1 MQKVTKERLFELL
14 LARHK
19 DNPYA
24 KLSNLPNPFLLKDL
38 PKAVKRIKSA
48 ILNNEAITIVG
59 DYDVDGVVSTTIMV
73 DFFNKVGYKINHIIP
88 NRFEHGY
95 GLSTKIVDL
104 IDTGLV
110 ITVDNGISAV
120 EASKKLKEKNI
131 DLIITDHHTVGK
143 TLPEAF
149 AIINPK
155 QYDCTFPF
163 KEICGAQV
171 AWYLCA
177 GIKKELNLDINMSDF
192 FDLLCVAIVADIMPM
207 TDLNYTLVRHGL
219 KSIKNS
225 NRPAFKK
232 LNEVFAKKFYVS
244 DDIGFMI
251 APKINSAGRM
261 DDASIAL
268 SFLLSKNDIE
278 ANESLTL
285 LDELNN
291 YRKSLQE
298 MITKK
303 ATNEIIHKHNAIVV
317 WGENWHEGV
326 IGIVASKLS
335 NKYKKPAFVFS
346 INNGVAKGS
355 ARANAKINLHTL
367 ISKCS
372 SLLIGFGGHKNA
384 AGLSLKQENLK
395 RFQEE
400 INLYLANTSKE
411 DLHIKYECLGEL
423 DVSSVDLEFLSII
436 EKFEPYGLE
445 NKKPIFKI
453 TNSKVLK
460 IEFIGKDKNHLKILL
475 NNDGFIFEA
484 LKFHHNEPINEE
496 FIDLIVTINKNEFR
510 GEVNTQF
517 LIEDIL
523 L

>member
-1 MQKVTKERLFELL
+1 MQKVTKNRLFELL

-19 DNPYA
+19 GNPYA
-24 KLSNLPNPFLLKDL
+24 KLSNIPNPFLLKDL
-38 PKAVKRIKSA
+38 PKAVKRIKEA
-48 ILNNEAITIVG
+48 VLNNEQITIVG

-73 DFFNKVGYKINHIIP
+73 DFFNKVGYKIKHIIP

-95 GLSTKIVDL
+95 GLSEKIVDL
-104 IDTGLV
+104 IDSGLV
-110 ITVDNGISAV
+110 VTVDNGISAIQ
-120 EASKKLKEKNI
+120 ASKKLERKGI
-131 DLIITDHHTVGK
+131 DLIITDHHTVG
-143 TLPEAF
+143 TELPHAF
-149 AIINPK
+149 AIVNPK
-155 QYDCTFPF
+155 QHDCTFPF
-163 KEICGAQV
+163 KDICGAQV

-192 FDLLCVAIVADIMPM
+192 FDLLSVAIVADIMPM

-219 KSIKNS
+219 KSIKS
-225 NRPAFKK
+225 SKRPAFKK
-232 LNEVFAKKFYVS
+232 LNEVLSKNFYVS

-268 SFLLSKNDIE
+268 SFLLSKNEFE
-278 ANESLTL
+278 AENSLSL

-291 YRKSLQE
+291 YRKTLQE
-298 MITKK
+298 EITKK
-303 ATNEIIHKHNAIVV
+303 ATQKIIHEHNVIVV
-317 WGENWHEGV
+317 WGEQWHEGV

-346 INNGVAKGS
+346 ITNGIAKGS

-367 ISKCS
+367 ITKCS
-372 SLLIGFGGHKNA
+372 SLLLGFGGHKNA
-384 AGLSLKQENLK
+384 AGLAMKEENLEV
-395 RFQEE
+395 FQEK
-400 INLYLANTSKE
+400 INSLLIDTPKG
-411 DLHIKYECLGEL
+411 DLHIDYECLGEL
-423 DVSSVDLEFLSII
+423 DVSSVDLDFLSII

-453 TNSKVLK
+453 SNAKVLK
-460 IEFIGKDKNHLKILL
+460 VQFIGKDKNHLKLLL
-475 NNDGFIFEA
+475 NSDGFIFEA
-484 LKFHHNEPINEE
+484 LKFHHSEEINIQN
-496 FIDLIVTINKNEFR
+496 IDLIVSINKNEFR
-510 GEVNTQF
+510 GEVSAQF